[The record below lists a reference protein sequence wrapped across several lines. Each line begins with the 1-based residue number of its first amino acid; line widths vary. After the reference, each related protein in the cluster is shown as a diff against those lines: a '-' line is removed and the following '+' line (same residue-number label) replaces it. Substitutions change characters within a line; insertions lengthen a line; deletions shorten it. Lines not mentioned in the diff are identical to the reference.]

1 MKEEDVQNLIN
12 MALQCTVSSL
22 VPLNQEQLDALQ
34 NLNEYCVYTA
44 LQNPEVAKDPRKIV
58 YKSNEEFKMALVA
71 FCLAYTLTDPR
82 RKVAQDKNFFE
93 KNITIYHQPNNIK
106 EISFGE
112 IAPQTVVEAI
122 SWEIVEDWK
131 LYRDSERDGI
141 RALVEEK
148 TNMLGL
154 EDYKRG
160 GNPLY
165 EFARFHRKFVES
177 EKRVEQKNKQELQ
190 NAYRSAVISSVTSE
204 VAKQQLLEG
213 KSPVDVI
220 NALLMQGDDL
230 GSGAGGSA
238 GSSTPQIED
247 KSKK

>member
-1 MKEEDVQNLIN
+1 MKKEDAQNLID

-34 NLNEYCVYTA
+34 NLNEYCVHLA
-44 LQNPEVAKDPRKIV
+44 LQNPEVVKHPLKIV

-71 FCLAYTLTDPR
+71 FCLAYSLTNPR
-82 RKVAQDKNFFE
+82 RKLVEDKDFFE
-93 KNITIYHQPNNIK
+93 KNIAIYHQSNNVK

-112 IAPQTVVEAI
+112 IDQQLVIEAI
-122 SWEIVEDWK
+122 NWDIVEDWK

-165 EFARFHRKFVES
+165 EFARFHRKFMEK
-177 EKRVEQKNKQELQ
+177 EKRAEYRSKQEMQ
-190 NAYRSAVISSVTSE
+190 NAYRNAVISSVTSE

-213 KSPVDVI
+213 KSPVDII
-220 NALLMQGDDL
+220 NALLKQSDDL
-230 GSGAGGSA
+230 DTKQNDPA
-238 GSSTPQIED
+238 PQIED
-247 KSKK
+247 KRKK

>member
-1 MKEEDVQNLIN
+1 MRQVDAQSLID

-34 NLNEYCVYTA
+34 NLNEYCVHLA
-44 LQNPEVAKDPRKIV
+44 LQNPEVAKAPLKII

-71 FCLAYTLTDPR
+71 FCLAFSLTNPR
-82 RKVAQDKNFFE
+82 RKLVEDKDFFE
-93 KNITIYHQPNNIK
+93 KNITIYHKPNNVK

-112 IAPQTVVEAI
+112 IDPRTVIEAI
-122 SWEIVEDWK
+122 NWDIVEDWK

-165 EFARFHRKFVES
+165 EFARFHRKYVEK
-177 EKRVEQKNKQELQ
+177 ERKVQQKSKQEMQ
-190 NAYRSAVISSVTSE
+190 NAYRNAVISSVTSE

-213 KSPVDVI
+213 KSPVDII
-220 NALLMQGDDL
+220 NALLKQGDDL
-230 GSGAGGSA
+230 DAGANNSA
-238 GSSTPQIED
+238 PQIED